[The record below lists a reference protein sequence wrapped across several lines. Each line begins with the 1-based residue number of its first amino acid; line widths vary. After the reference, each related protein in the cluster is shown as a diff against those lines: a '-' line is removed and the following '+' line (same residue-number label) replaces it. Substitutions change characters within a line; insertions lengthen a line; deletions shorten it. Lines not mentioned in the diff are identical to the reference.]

1 MSKHSID
8 YSALDNKINKKMYR
22 LEDVKDRLEKVAFD
36 VVRFR
41 DEDNGA
47 NLWQIQS
54 SEEGDY
60 IVSLYDNSEDNVK
73 VASAKSDWEIVPVRD
88 QLQFFYKGDP
98 VLKTAASSI
107 GLSKDDIGNIS
118 RFLPKKLAENK
129 QLVSLVLNQTDS
141 ASKQRILN
149 KYPELA

>member
-8 YSALDNKINKKMYR
+8 YSALDSKINKKMYR
-22 LEDVKDRLEKVAFD
+22 LEDVRDRIEKVAFD

-41 DEDNGA
+41 DDDNGA

-54 SEEGDY
+54 SDEGDY
-60 IVSLYDNSEDNVK
+60 IVSLYDNSEDNIK
-73 VASAKSDWEIVPVRD
+73 VASVKTDWEIVPVRE

-107 GLSKDDIGNIS
+107 GLSKDDLGNIS
-118 RFLPKKLAENK
+118 RYLPKKLAENK
-129 QLVSLVLNQTDS
+129 KLVTLILNQADG